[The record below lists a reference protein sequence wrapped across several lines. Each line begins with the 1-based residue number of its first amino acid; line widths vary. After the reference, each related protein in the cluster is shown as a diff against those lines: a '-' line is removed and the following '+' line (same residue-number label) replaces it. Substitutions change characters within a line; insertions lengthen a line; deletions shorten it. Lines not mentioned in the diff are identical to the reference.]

1 MTTPTTPVA
10 TPAIPTGVSD
20 FHLLMSVGVRKAL
33 DVHCAKTGESVNH
46 AVSAAVAKMLDL
58 EHHTLWQVSTSG
70 AMVEGVF
77 QGCTTIGDIR
87 THGDFGVGTFDG
99 LDGEGML
106 LDGVCYH
113 GRADGTAR
121 VVPDDTLAPFFT
133 ATFFEAD
140 EEHHLGTVVDL
151 DDLESQF
158 HGLRPSENL
167 FVALRIEGTFSRLK
181 WRAPCKVAPG
191 TDLETAT
198 SHQAVF
204 EEQGISGTVFGFWSP
219 AYASAITVPGLHLH
233 FMSADLQRGGH
244 VLQLEAAGLAMQL
257 HQESELFLALPDTP
271 GFLDA
276 DLTGDV
282 DAKLHQAEIDHP

>member
-1 MTTPTTPVA
+1 MTVA
-10 TPAIPTGVSD
+10 AVTPAIPTGVSD
-20 FHLLMSVGVRKAL
+20 IHLRLAAGVRQAL
-33 DVHCAKTGESVNH
+33 DVHCQRTGESLNH
-46 AVSAAVAKMLDL
+46 AVSAAVAAMLDI

-70 AMVEGVF
+70 AMVEGIF

-87 THGDFGVGTFDG
+87 KHGDFGVGTFDG

-106 LDGVCYH
+106 LDGVCYQ

-133 ATFFEAD
+133 TTFFDAD
-140 EEHHLGTVVDL
+140 EVHQLDAVADL
-151 DDLESQF
+151 DDLAAQF
-158 HGLRPSENL
+158 HSLRPSENL
-167 FVALRIEGTFSRLK
+167 FVALRIEGTFTRLK

-198 SHQAVF
+198 SHQSVF
-204 EEQGISGTVFGFWSP
+204 EEEGITGTVFGFWSP

-233 FMSADLQRGGH
+233 FMSADLKQGGH
-244 VLQLEAAGLAMQL
+244 VLQMEAAALRMEL

>member
-1 MTTPTTPVA
+1 MTVA
-10 TPAIPTGVSD
+10 AVTPAIPTGVSD
-20 FHLLMSVGVRKAL
+20 IHLRLAAGVRQAL
-33 DVHCAKTGESVNH
+33 DVHCQRTGESLNH
-46 AVSAAVAKMLDL
+46 AVSAAVAAMLDI

-70 AMVEGVF
+70 AMVEGIF

-87 THGDFGVGTFDG
+87 KHGDFGVGTFDG

-106 LDGVCYH
+106 LDGVFYQ

-133 ATFFEAD
+133 TTFFDAD
-140 EEHHLGTVVDL
+140 EVHQLDAVADL
-151 DDLESQF
+151 DDLAAQF
-158 HGLRPSENL
+158 HSLRPSENL
-167 FVALRIEGTFSRLK
+167 FVALRIEGTFTRLK

-198 SHQAVF
+198 SHQSVF
-204 EEQGISGTVFGFWSP
+204 EEEGITGTVFGFWSP

-233 FMSADLQRGGH
+233 FMSADLKQGGH
-244 VLQLEAAGLAMQL
+244 VLQMEAAALRMEL